1 MNGKFKELLM
11 KKAKEGKTISA
22 DDAKQKMTVLDQLS
36 SMMGGEMADKMKGM
50 KKVSVMAK
58 DDEGLKAGL
67 EKAEEVIDDSED
79 DKEDEKE
86 EKEEKDYSS
95 YSKEELI
102 EMLAESK

>member
-79 DKEDEKE
+79 DEKE